1 MKEIIIGFL
10 IGVAITLIAVVLT
23 AFPVMWLWNAVIPDI
38 FNLPEI
44 TFWQAAGLNWLC
56 SFLFRPYISTNSK
69 KD

>member
-10 IGVAITLIAVVLT
+10 IGVVTFLIAVVLT
-23 AFPVMWLWNAVIPDI
+23 SFPVMWLWNAVIPDI

-44 TFWQAAGLNWLC
+44 TFWQAAGLNLLC
-56 SFLFRPYISTNSK
+56 SILLRPFVFNNK

>member
-10 IGVAITLIAVVLT
+10 IGVVVILIAVILT

-44 TFWQAAGLNWLC
+44 TFMQAVGLNMLC
-56 SFLFRPYISTNSK
+56 SIMFRPYVSNSK
-69 KD
+69 ND